1 MTLSEEIARFQER
14 MAGQIP
20 AGISTIMKSST
31 TTLAKSGI
39 LDKAKSVGDKA
50 PAFSLPNSRREI
62 ISSESLLKKGP
73 LVISFYRGS
82 WCPYCN
88 LEMKALQTA
97 LASIEK
103 LGATLVAISPSLPEK
118 STGLGEKHSISF
130 EILSD
135 IGNKVAREYNV
146 VFVMANELRPIYSQ
160 FGFDIENDTGNNSYE
175 IPIPATY
182 VVDTDG
188 TIVSAFVDVD
198 HTKRMEPSSIIET
211 LESIARK

>member
-1 MTLSEEIARFQER
+1 MTLSQEIAKYQER
-14 MAGQIP
+14 LAGQIP
-20 AGISTIMKSST
+20 EGISAIMKSSSL
-31 TTLAKSGI
+31 TLAKSGI

-50 PAFSLPNSRREI
+50 PPFSLPNNRGEMV
-62 ISSESLLKKGP
+62 SSERLLKDGP

-88 LEMKALQTA
+88 LEMKALQEA
-97 LASIEK
+97 LPAIDK
-103 LGATLVAISPSLPEK
+103 LGAKLVAISPSLPEK
-118 STGLGEKHSISF
+118 STSLGEKHSISF

-160 FGFDIENDTGNNSYE
+160 FGFDIENETGNNSYE

-182 VVDTDG
+182 VVNTDG
-188 TIVSAFVDVD
+188 TIVSSFVDVD
-198 HTKRMEPSSIIET
+198 HTKRMEPSSIIEA
-211 LESIARK
+211 LESIAKK